1 MNTTTE
7 EVQVACSVL
16 AQHAALVG
24 QNANA
29 LMTLKGL
36 ATRYQR
42 EAARSSAVS
51 PPPPAAP
58 EPEPPLDAEDI
69 YSRRRAAI
77 AAAQQRRTA

>member
-1 MNTTTE
+1 MSTTTE

-42 EAARSSAVS
+42 EAARSSAV
-51 PPPPAAP
+51 AP
-58 EPEPPLDAEDI
+58 EPEPLLDAEDI
-69 YSRRRAAI
+69 YSRRRAAV
-77 AAAQQRRTA
+77 AAAQQRRTGA